1 MDLPTRDRTH
11 TLSKLQLVLMAT
23 EALWHNKLRTGLTML
38 GVIIGISSVIA
49 ISSIGQGVQK
59 STEDQLKALGTNVL
73 LVLAGASRTG
83 GINQGSG
90 SATTLTWDDA
100 KAIGK
105 QAPAVKGITAFLQ
118 RQVQVV
124 YGGQNTFTTILGTD
138 LNFPDVKNTHPQEG
152 RYFNEE
158 ELKAAKPVVVL
169 GSKVRD
175 DLFGV
180 GGQALLSDVRIQGGR
195 YQVIGVMESKGSVGG
210 TDQDDRIYIPLTNM
224 SGRIVGRNSLVGL
237 AINGF
242 WMETSDES
250 ELQDAQ
256 FQVENLLRL
265 RHNIYPPQPD
275 DFRVINQV
283 EIVNTFSSVVG
294 LFTIM
299 VVAIAGISLVVGG
312 IGIANIM
319 LVSVVERTK
328 EIGIRKAVGA
338 TNAAILIQFLAEAV
352 LVSTVGGGIGIG
364 LGITIAFGAAS
375 IFKFPFVVSIGAIF
389 AGAGLSFAV
398 GLLAGVI
405 PARNAALLDPIAALR
420 ND

>member
-158 ELKAAKPVVVL
+158 ELNAAKPVVVL

-224 SGRIVGRNSLVGL
+224 SGRIVGRNSLAGL

-375 IFKFPFVVSIGAIF
+375 IFKFPFVVSVGAIF
-389 AGAGLSFAV
+389 AGVGLSFTV